1 MRAFTSST
9 PCCRLLATTLATTT
23 RAVTNTTPNK
33 EAAAAAAA
41 PASPSSSSATV
52 PKVAPK
58 KPRRRITSKL
68 DASGLLKNVP
78 SEPGAHAELST
89 AELERKVEEMS
100 RMNPKQLEEVIRK
113 FDEQEDE
120 SSRVL
125 NEDSLY
131 QMDVSL
137 KPRSSGA
144 VRVFW
149 KDVDVVELK
158 DRYPGWYAVT
168 VDGRKVKAFESS
180 QPLAVPSLA
189 MACCCAQ
196 EYAEQT
202 GYLNKLLMPMS
213 DICSGALH
221 IAPQMLNPRID
232 YLLSFYQNDNV
243 YFRAAPIAA
252 KQDAMIAPIVEWFER
267 MYEME
272 VPRVVGIGDPHITP
286 HATAK
291 MRDALLAMNMNPYQ
305 VLAMCVTAQFTSSL
319 LLPLALFS
327 NVVDLPTA
335 LAINRAEEH
344 HNISEAGLVEGYHD
358 IREADVVTKICACA
372 TTWRLMEGV
381 SLAKCLEMPRV
392 GGAQDEAEEV

>member
-1 MRAFTSST
+1 MRAFASST
-9 PCCRLLATTLATTT
+9 ARCLAAATSLTTAS
-23 RAVTNTTPNK
+23 RAVSHTTDTT
-33 EAAAAAAA
+33 AATS
-41 PASPSSSSATV
+41 ASPSTAGG
-52 PKVAPK
+52 PQVAPK
-58 KPRRRITSKL
+58 KPRRRITSRL
-68 DASGLLKNVP
+68 DASDLLKNVP

-100 RMNPKQLEEVIRK
+100 RMNPKQLEQVMRK
-113 FDEQEDE
+113 FDEQEDA

-125 NEDSLY
+125 SEDSLY

-149 KDVDVVELK
+149 KDVDVVELS

-168 VDGRKVKAFESS
+168 VDGRKVKAFESG
-180 QPLAVPSLA
+180 QVLAVPSLA
-189 MACCCAQ
+189 MACCCAE

-202 GYLNKLLMPMS
+202 GYINKLLMPMS

-221 IAPQMLNPRID
+221 IAPQMLAPRID
-232 YLLSFYQNDNV
+232 YLLSFFQNDNL

-252 KQDAMIAPIVEWFER
+252 KQDALIAPIVSWFER
-267 MYEME
+267 VYEME
-272 VPRVVGIGDPHITP
+272 VPRVVNIGNPHITP

-319 LLPLALFS
+319 LLPLALFHG
-327 NVVDLPTA
+327 VVDLPTA

-381 SLAKCLEMPRV
+381 SLAKCLEVPRV

>member
-1 MRAFTSST
+1 MRPFTLAKGAAPRQLLAVAIAAARMSVSSST
-9 PCCRLLATTLATTT
+9 PAEPSTPAGASQATAATGPT
-23 RAVTNTTPNK
+23 
-33 EAAAAAAA
+33 
-41 PASPSSSSATV
+41 
-52 PKVAPK
+52 VAPK
-58 KPRRRITSKL
+58 KPRRRIASKL
-68 DASGLLKNVP
+68 DASALLKNVP

-100 RMNPKQLEEVIRK
+100 RMNSKQLEEVMRK
-113 FDEQEDE
+113 FEEQENE

-125 NEDSLY
+125 SEDSLY
-131 QMDVSL
+131 QMEVSL

-149 KDVDVVELK
+149 KDVDVVELEG
-158 DRYPGWYAVT
+158 RYIGWFAVT
-168 VDGRKVKAFESS
+168 VDGRKVKAMKSS
-180 QPLAVPSLA
+180 QVLAVPSEA

-202 GYLNKLLMPMS
+202 GYINQLLMPMS

-221 IAPQMLNPRID
+221 IAPQMLTPRID
-232 YLLSFYQNDNV
+232 YLLSFFQNDNL

-252 KQDAMIAPIVEWFER
+252 KQDAMIAPIIAWFER
-267 MYEME
+267 VYEMD

-291 MRDALLAMNMNPYQ
+291 MRDALIAMNMNPYQ

-327 NVVDLPTA
+327 GVVDLPTT
-335 LAINRAEEH
+335 LAINRAEEQH
-344 HNISEAGLVEGYHD
+344 SISEAGLVAGYHD
-358 IREADVVTKICACA
+358 IREADAVTKICACA
-372 TTWRLMEGV
+372 MTWKLMKDV
-381 SLAKCLEMPRV
+381 PLAKCLEMPRAASAV
-392 GGAQDEAEEV
+392 EEAEAI

>member
-1 MRAFTSST
+1 MAI
-9 PCCRLLATTLATTT
+9 ATARTLASSSIP
-23 RAVTNTTPNK
+23 AESSSPAGASP
-33 EAAAAAAA
+33 AAAATG
-41 PASPSSSSATV
+41 PT
-52 PKVAPK
+52 VAPK

-68 DASGLLKNVP
+68 DASDLLKSVP

-100 RMNPKQLEEVIRK
+100 RMSSKQLEEVMHR
-113 FDEQEDE
+113 FEEQENA

-125 NEDSLY
+125 SEDSLY

-158 DRYPGWYAVT
+158 DRYPGWFAVA
-168 VDGRKVKAFESS
+168 VDGRKVKAMKSS
-180 QPLAVPSLA
+180 QVLAVPSEA

-202 GYLNKLLMPMS
+202 GYINQLLMPMS

-221 IAPQMLNPRID
+221 IAPQMLAPRID
-232 YLLSFYQNDNV
+232 YLLSFFQSDNL

-252 KQDAMIAPIVEWFER
+252 KQDVMIAPIISWFER
-267 MYEME
+267 VYEMD

-286 HATAK
+286 HASAK
-291 MRDALLAMNMNPYQ
+291 MRDALIAMNMNPYQ

-327 NVVDLPTA
+327 GVVDLPTA

-344 HNISEAGLVEGYHD
+344 HSISEAGLVEGYHD
-358 IREADVVTKICACA
+358 IREADVVTKICAC
-372 TTWRLMEGV
+372 TMTWRLMKDV
-381 SLAKCLEMPRV
+381 PLAKCFEMPR
-392 GGAQDEAEEV
+392 AAAAMEEAEAV

>member
-1 MRAFTSST
+1 MARAPLSTS
-9 PCCRLLATTLATTT
+9 
-23 RAVTNTTPNK
+23 
-33 EAAAAAAA
+33 AA
-41 PASPSSSSATV
+41 PPAGSPGPTSGPTI
-52 PKVAPK
+52 APK
-58 KPRRRITSKL
+58 KLRRRITSRL
-68 DASGLLKNVP
+68 DASDLLKSVP

-100 RMNPKQLEEVIRK
+100 RMNPKQLEEVMRK
-113 FDEQEDE
+113 FEQQEDE

-125 NEDSLY
+125 SEDSLY

-149 KDVDVVELK
+149 KDVDVVELA
-158 DRYPGWYAVT
+158 DRYPGWFAVT

-180 QPLAVPSLA
+180 QVLAVPSLA

-202 GYLNKLLMPMS
+202 GYINKLLMPMS

-221 IAPQMLNPRID
+221 IAPQMLAPRID
-232 YLLSFYQNDNV
+232 YLLSFFQNDNL

-252 KQDAMIAPIVEWFER
+252 KQDAMIAPIVSWFER
-267 MYEME
+267 VYEMD

-286 HATAK
+286 HATAR
-291 MRDALLAMNMNPYQ
+291 MRDALLAMNMTPYQ
-305 VLAMCVTAQFTSSL
+305 VLALCVTAQFTSSL
-319 LLPLALFS
+319 LLPLALFHG
-327 NVVDLPTA
+327 VVDLPAA

-344 HNISEAGLVEGYHD
+344 HNISEAGMVEGYHD

-372 TTWRLMEGV
+372 TTWKLMRDV
-381 SLAKCLEMPRV
+381 PLAKCLELPRAA
-392 GGAQDEAEEV
+392 GAMEEAEAV

>member
-1 MRAFTSST
+1 
-9 PCCRLLATTLATTT
+9 
-23 RAVTNTTPNK
+23 
-33 EAAAAAAA
+33 
-41 PASPSSSSATV
+41 
-52 PKVAPK
+52 
-58 KPRRRITSKL
+58 
-68 DASGLLKNVP
+68 
-78 SEPGAHAELST
+78 
-89 AELERKVEEMS
+89 MS
-100 RMNPKQLEEVIRK
+100 RMSSKQLEEVMHR
-113 FDEQEDE
+113 FEEQENA

-125 NEDSLY
+125 SEDSLY

-158 DRYPGWYAVT
+158 DHYPGWFAVV
-168 VDGRKVKAFESS
+168 VDGRKVKAMKSS
-180 QPLAVPSLA
+180 QVLAVPSEA

-202 GYLNKLLMPMS
+202 GYINQLLMPMS

-221 IAPQMLNPRID
+221 IAPQMLAPRID
-232 YLLSFYQNDNV
+232 YLLSFFQSDNL

-252 KQDAMIAPIVEWFER
+252 KQDVMIAPIISWFER
-267 MYEME
+267 VYEMD

-286 HATAK
+286 HASAK
-291 MRDALLAMNMNPYQ
+291 MRDALIAMNMNPYQ

-327 NVVDLPTA
+327 GVVDLPTA

-344 HNISEAGLVEGYHD
+344 HSISEAGLVEGYHD
-358 IREADVVTKICACA
+358 IREADVVTKICAC
-372 TTWRLMEGV
+372 TMTWRLMKDV
-381 SLAKCLEMPRV
+381 PLAKCFELPR
-392 GGAQDEAEEV
+392 AAAAMEEAEAV

>member
-1 MRAFTSST
+1 MRSFTSLTSRRAAT
-9 PCCRLLATTLATTT
+9 AALAITT
-23 RAVTNTTPNK
+23 RALANTTDASTPLS
-33 EAAAAAAA
+33 
-41 PASPSSSSATV
+41 SPSSSSSSSPPAGGSG

-68 DASGLLKNVP
+68 DATDLLRNVP

-89 AELERKVEEMS
+89 AELERKIEEMS
-100 RMNPKQLEEVIRK
+100 RMNPKQLEQVMKK
-113 FDEQEDE
+113 FEEQEDE

-137 KPRSSGA
+137 KPRSSTV

-149 KDVDVVELK
+149 KDVDVVELT

-180 QPLAVPSLA
+180 QILAVPSLA
-189 MACCCAQ
+189 MACCCAE

-202 GYLNKLLMPMS
+202 GYINKLLMPMS

-232 YLLSFYQNDNV
+232 YLLSFFQNDNL

-252 KQDAMIAPIVEWFER
+252 KQDALVAPIVSWFER
-267 MYEME
+267 VYQME

-305 VLAMCVTAQFTSSL
+305 ILAMCVTAQFTSSL
-319 LLPLALFS
+319 LLPLALFHG
-327 NVVDLPTA
+327 VVDLPTA
-335 LAINRAEEH
+335 LSINRAEEH

-381 SLAKCLEMPRV
+381 SLATCLEVPRV

>member
-1 MRAFTSST
+1 MAI
-9 PCCRLLATTLATTT
+9 ATARTLASSSIP
-23 RAVTNTTPNK
+23 AESSSPAGASP
-33 EAAAAAAA
+33 AAAATG
-41 PASPSSSSATV
+41 PT
-52 PKVAPK
+52 VAPK

-68 DASGLLKNVP
+68 DASDLLKSVP

-100 RMNPKQLEEVIRK
+100 RMSSKQLEEVMHR
-113 FDEQEDE
+113 FEEQENA

-125 NEDSLY
+125 SEDSLY

-137 KPRSSGA
+137 KLRSSGA

-158 DRYPGWYAVT
+158 DHYPGWFAVA
-168 VDGRKVKAFESS
+168 VDGRKVKAMKSS
-180 QPLAVPSLA
+180 QVLAVPSEA

-202 GYLNKLLMPMS
+202 GYINQLLMPMS

-221 IAPQMLNPRID
+221 IAPQMLAPRID
-232 YLLSFYQNDNV
+232 YLLSFFQSDNL

-252 KQDAMIAPIVEWFER
+252 KQDVMIAPIISWFER
-267 MYEME
+267 VYEMD

-286 HATAK
+286 HASAK
-291 MRDALLAMNMNPYQ
+291 MRDALIAMNMNPYQ

-327 NVVDLPTA
+327 GVVDLPTA

-358 IREADVVTKICACA
+358 IREADVVTKICAC
-372 TTWRLMEGV
+372 TMTWRLMKDV
-381 SLAKCLEMPRV
+381 PLAKCFEMPR
-392 GGAQDEAEEV
+392 AAAAMEEAEAV